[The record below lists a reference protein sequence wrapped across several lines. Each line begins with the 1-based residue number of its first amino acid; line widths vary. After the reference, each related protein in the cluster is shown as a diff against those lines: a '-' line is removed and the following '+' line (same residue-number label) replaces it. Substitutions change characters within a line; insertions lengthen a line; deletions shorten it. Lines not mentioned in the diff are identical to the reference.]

1 MEFNKII
8 FMNENFESSKEEE
21 NLKNENE
28 FLKMKLMLEQ
38 GAQFGT
44 MQADSELPAGIE
56 NQFLRN
62 VMEFEKQF
70 EEQKMIKIFDKIE
83 RPNHFK
89 PVNEIPGDEIENVW
103 NNLDEYLHKYGIEL
117 SVCSPNISDREL
129 YRFTTEEL
137 FNHEMDDMNVPGMMS
152 CFTYDE
158 FYPDYKYDN
167 TRHAVEDCI
176 EVILKKKHFDWMPLL
191 KKENLRINDHYP
203 VSEKEY
209 INLINRFKDAYEDI
223 QLQEM
228 NDPVCTIEGNSC
240 YVKGNYDVTLTFS
253 SEEIFINGEWMVE
266 YEFDEDFGFWEIA
279 NVQVEGINF

>member
-1 MEFNKII
+1 
-8 FMNENFESSKEEE
+8 MNENFESSDEEE

-56 NQFLRN
+56 NEFLN
-62 VMEFEKQF
+62 YIMAYEKQAV
-70 EEQKMIKIFDKIE
+70 ERKMIKTFDKIE

-89 PVNEIPGDEIENVW
+89 PVNEIPDDEIENAW
-103 NNLDEYLHKYGIEL
+103 NNLDEYLRKYSIEL

-137 FNHEMDDMNVPGMMS
+137 FNHEMNDMNVPGMMS

>member
-1 MEFNKII
+1 
-8 FMNENFESSKEEE
+8 MNEDFNHLSDEEK
-21 NLKNENE
+21 LKAENE

-44 MQADSELPAGIE
+44 MQTDSELPAGIE
-56 NQFLRN
+56 NEFLN
-62 VMEFEKQF
+62 HIMAYEKQAV
-70 EEQKMIKIFDKIE
+70 ERKMIKIFDKIE

-89 PVNEIPGDEIENVW
+89 PVNEIPDDEIENAW
-103 NNLDEYLHKYGIEL
+103 NNLDEYLRKYSIEL

-137 FNHEMDDMNVPGMMS
+137 FNHEMNDMNVPGMMS

-240 YVKGNYDVTLTFS
+240 YVKGNYDITLTFS

>member
-1 MEFNKII
+1 
-8 FMNENFESSKEEE
+8 MNEDFNHLSDEEK
-21 NLKNENE
+21 LKAENE

-44 MQADSELPAGIE
+44 MQTDSELPAGIE
-56 NQFLRN
+56 NEFLN
-62 VMEFEKQF
+62 YIMAYEKQAV
-70 EEQKMIKIFDKIE
+70 ERKMIKIFDKIE

-89 PVNEIPGDEIENVW
+89 PVNEIPEDEIENAW
-103 NNLDEYLHKYGIEL
+103 NNLDEYLRKYSIEL

-137 FNHEMDDMNVPGMMS
+137 FDHEMNDMNVPGMMS

>member
-1 MEFNKII
+1 
-8 FMNENFESSKEEE
+8 MNEDFNHLSDEEK
-21 NLKNENE
+21 LKAENE

-56 NQFLRN
+56 NEFLN
-62 VMEFEKQF
+62 YIMAYEKQAV
-70 EEQKMIKIFDKIE
+70 ERKMIKIFDKIE

-89 PVNEIPGDEIENVW
+89 PVNEIPDDEIENAW
-103 NNLDEYLHKYGIEL
+103 NNLDEYLRKYSIEL

-137 FNHEMDDMNVPGMMS
+137 FNHEMNDMNVPGMMS

>member
-1 MEFNKII
+1 
-8 FMNENFESSKEEE
+8 MNENFESSKEEE

-70 EEQKMIKIFDKIE
+70 EEQKTIKVFDKIE

-89 PVNEIPGDEIENVW
+89 PVNEIPDDEIENAW
-103 NNLDEYLHKYGIEL
+103 NNLDEYLRKYSIEL

-137 FNHEMDDMNVPGMMS
+137 FDHEMDDMNVPGMMS

>member
-1 MEFNKII
+1 
-8 FMNENFESSKEEE
+8 MNEDFNHLSDEEK
-21 NLKNENE
+21 LKAENE

-56 NQFLRN
+56 NEFLN
-62 VMEFEKQF
+62 YIMAYEKQAV
-70 EEQKMIKIFDKIE
+70 ERKMIKIFDKIE

-89 PVNEIPGDEIENVW
+89 PVNEIPEDEIENAW
-103 NNLDEYLHKYGIEL
+103 NNLDEYLRKYSIEL

>member
-1 MEFNKII
+1 
-8 FMNENFESSKEEE
+8 MNEDFNHLSDEEK
-21 NLKNENE
+21 LKAENE

-56 NQFLRN
+56 NEFLN
-62 VMEFEKQF
+62 YIMAYEKQAV
-70 EEQKMIKIFDKIE
+70 ERKMIKIFDKIE

-89 PVNEIPGDEIENVW
+89 PVNEIPDDEIENAW
-103 NNLDEYLHKYGIEL
+103 NNLDEYLRKYSIEL

-137 FNHEMDDMNVPGMMS
+137 FNHEMNDMNVPGMMS

-240 YVKGNYDVTLTFS
+240 YVKGNYDITLTFS

>member
-1 MEFNKII
+1 
-8 FMNENFESSKEEE
+8 MNENFESSKEEE

-56 NQFLRN
+56 NEFLN
-62 VMEFEKQF
+62 YIMAYEKQAV
-70 EEQKMIKIFDKIE
+70 ERKMIKIFDKIE

-89 PVNEIPGDEIENVW
+89 PVNEIPEDEIENAW
-103 NNLDEYLHKYGIEL
+103 NNLDEYLRKYSIEL

-137 FNHEMDDMNVPGMMS
+137 FNHEMNDMNVPGMMS

>member
-1 MEFNKII
+1 
-8 FMNENFESSKEEE
+8 MNEDFNHLSDEEK
-21 NLKNENE
+21 LKAENE

-44 MQADSELPAGIE
+44 MQTDSELPAGIE
-56 NQFLRN
+56 NEFLN
-62 VMEFEKQF
+62 YIMAYEKQAV
-70 EEQKMIKIFDKIE
+70 ERKMIKIFDKIE

-89 PVNEIPGDEIENVW
+89 PVNEIPEDEIENAW
-103 NNLDEYLHKYGIEL
+103 NNLDEYLRKYSIEL

-137 FNHEMDDMNVPGMMS
+137 FNHEMNDMNVPGMMS

>member
-1 MEFNKII
+1 
-8 FMNENFESSKEEE
+8 MNENFESSDEEE

-44 MQADSELPAGIE
+44 MQTDPGLPAGAE
-56 NQFLRN
+56 NQFLN
-62 VMEFEKQF
+62 YIMEYEKQAA
-70 EEQKMIKIFDKIE
+70 EKKMIKVFDKIE

-89 PVNEIPGDEIENVW
+89 PVNEIPDHEIENAW
-103 NNLDEYLHKYGIEL
+103 NNLDEYLQKYGIDL
-117 SVCSPNISDREL
+117 TVCSPNISDREL

-137 FNHEMDDMNVPGMMS
+137 FDHEMNDMNVPGMMS

-158 FYPDYKYDN
+158 FYPDHKYDN

-176 EVILKKKHFDWMPLL
+176 GVILKKEHFDWMPVL

-209 INLINRFKDAYEDI
+209 INLINRFKEAYEDI

-228 NDPVCTIEGNSC
+228 NDPVCTIQGNSC
-240 YVKGNYDVTLTFS
+240 YVKGNYDVNLTLS
-253 SEEIFINGEWMVE
+253 SEEIFIHGDWRVE
-266 YEFDEDFGFWEIA
+266 YEFDEALGFWEIV
-279 NVQVEGINF
+279 NVQIEGINF

>member
-1 MEFNKII
+1 MNK
-8 FMNENFESSKEEE
+8 NFESSDEEE

-56 NQFLRN
+56 NEFLN
-62 VMEFEKQF
+62 YIMAYEKQAV
-70 EEQKMIKIFDKIE
+70 ERKMIKIFDKIE

-89 PVNEIPGDEIENVW
+89 PVNEIPEDEIENAW
-103 NNLDEYLHKYGIEL
+103 NNLDEYLRKYSIEL

-137 FNHEMDDMNVPGMMS
+137 FDHEMDDMNVPGMMS

>member
-1 MEFNKII
+1 
-8 FMNENFESSKEEE
+8 MNEDFNHLSDEEK
-21 NLKNENE
+21 LKAENE

-44 MQADSELPAGIE
+44 MQTDSELPAGIE
-56 NQFLRN
+56 NQFLN
-62 VMEFEKQF
+62 YIMAYEKQAV
-70 EEQKMIKIFDKIE
+70 ERKMIKIFDKIE

-89 PVNEIPGDEIENVW
+89 PGNEIPEDEIEYAW
-103 NNLDEYLHKYGIEL
+103 NNLDEYLRKDSIEL
-117 SVCSPNISDREL
+117 SVCSPSISDREL
-129 YRFTTEEL
+129 DRFTTEEL
-137 FNHEMDDMNVPGMMS
+137 FNHEMNDMNVPGMMS

-279 NVQVEGINF
+279 NVQMEGINF

>member
-1 MEFNKII
+1 
-8 FMNENFESSKEEE
+8 MNENFESSKEEE

-28 FLKMKLMLEQ
+28 FLKMKLILEQ

-56 NQFLRN
+56 NEFLN
-62 VMEFEKQF
+62 YIMAYEKQAV
-70 EEQKMIKIFDKIE
+70 ERKMIKIFDKIE

-89 PVNEIPGDEIENVW
+89 PVNEIPEDEIENAW
-103 NNLDEYLHKYGIEL
+103 NNLDEYLRKYSIEL

-137 FNHEMDDMNVPGMMS
+137 FDHEMDDMNVPGMMS

>member
-1 MEFNKII
+1 
-8 FMNENFESSKEEE
+8 MNENFESSKEEE

-56 NQFLRN
+56 NEFLN
-62 VMEFEKQF
+62 YIMAYEKQAV
-70 EEQKMIKIFDKIE
+70 ERKMIKIFDKIE

-89 PVNEIPGDEIENVW
+89 PVNEIPEDEIENAW
-103 NNLDEYLHKYGIEL
+103 NNLDEYLRKYSIEL

>member
-1 MEFNKII
+1 
-8 FMNENFESSKEEE
+8 MNENFESSDEEE

-44 MQADSELPAGIE
+44 MQTDSELPAGIE
-56 NQFLRN
+56 NEFLN
-62 VMEFEKQF
+62 YIMAYEKQAV
-70 EEQKMIKIFDKIE
+70 ERKMIKIFDKIE

-89 PVNEIPGDEIENVW
+89 PVNEIPDDEIENAW
-103 NNLDEYLHKYGIEL
+103 NNLDEYLRKYSIEL

-137 FNHEMDDMNVPGMMS
+137 FDHEMDDMNVPGMMS

>member
-1 MEFNKII
+1 
-8 FMNENFESSKEEE
+8 MNEDFNHLSDEEK
-21 NLKNENE
+21 LKAENE

-70 EEQKMIKIFDKIE
+70 EEQKTIKVFDKIE

-89 PVNEIPGDEIENVW
+89 PVNEIPEDEIENAW

-137 FNHEMDDMNVPGMMS
+137 FNHEMNDMNVPGMMS

>member
-1 MEFNKII
+1 
-8 FMNENFESSKEEE
+8 MNEDFNHLSDEEK
-21 NLKNENE
+21 LKAENE

-56 NQFLRN
+56 NEFLN
-62 VMEFEKQF
+62 YIMAYEKQAV
-70 EEQKMIKIFDKIE
+70 ERKMIKIFDKIE

-89 PVNEIPGDEIENVW
+89 PVNEIPEDEIENAW
-103 NNLDEYLHKYGIEL
+103 NNLDEYLRKYSIEL

-137 FNHEMDDMNVPGMMS
+137 FNHEMNDMNVPGMMS

>member
-1 MEFNKII
+1 
-8 FMNENFESSKEEE
+8 MNEDFNHLSDEEK
-21 NLKNENE
+21 LKAENE

-44 MQADSELPAGIE
+44 MQTDSELPAGIE

-70 EEQKMIKIFDKIE
+70 EEQKTIKVFDKIE

-89 PVNEIPGDEIENVW
+89 PVNEIPEDEIENAW

-137 FNHEMDDMNVPGMMS
+137 FNHEMNDMNVPGMMS

>member
-1 MEFNKII
+1 MNK
-8 FMNENFESSKEEE
+8 NFESSDEEE

-56 NQFLRN
+56 NEFLN
-62 VMEFEKQF
+62 YIMAYEKQAV
-70 EEQKMIKIFDKIE
+70 ERKMIKIFDKIE

-89 PVNEIPGDEIENVW
+89 PVNEIHDDEIENAW
-103 NNLDEYLHKYGIEL
+103 NNLDEYLRKYSIEL

-137 FNHEMDDMNVPGMMS
+137 FNHEMNDMNVPGMMS

>member
-1 MEFNKII
+1 
-8 FMNENFESSKEEE
+8 MNENFESSKEEE

-70 EEQKMIKIFDKIE
+70 EEQKTIKIFDKIE

-89 PVNEIPGDEIENVW
+89 PVNEIPDDEIENAW

-137 FNHEMDDMNVPGMMS
+137 FNHEMNDMNLPGMMS

>member
-1 MEFNKII
+1 MNK
-8 FMNENFESSKEEE
+8 NFESSKEEE

-44 MQADSELPAGIE
+44 MQTDSQLPAGIE

-70 EEQKMIKIFDKIE
+70 EEQKMIKVFDKIE

-89 PVNEIPGDEIENVW
+89 PVNEIPENEIENAW
-103 NNLDEYLHKYGIEL
+103 NNLDEYLRKYSIEL

-137 FNHEMDDMNVPGMMS
+137 FNHEMNDMNVPGMMS

>member
-1 MEFNKII
+1 
-8 FMNENFESSKEEE
+8 MNEDFNHLSDEEK
-21 NLKNENE
+21 LKAENE

-56 NQFLRN
+56 NEFLN
-62 VMEFEKQF
+62 YIMAYEKQAV
-70 EEQKMIKIFDKIE
+70 ERKMIKIFDKIE

-89 PVNEIPGDEIENVW
+89 PVNEIPEDEIENAW
-103 NNLDEYLHKYGIEL
+103 NNLDEYLRKYSIEL

-191 KKENLRINDHYP
+191 KKENLRINNHYP

>member
-1 MEFNKII
+1 
-8 FMNENFESSKEEE
+8 MNEDFNHLSDEEK
-21 NLKNENE
+21 LKAENE
-28 FLKMKLMLEQ
+28 FLKMKPMLEQ

-44 MQADSELPAGIE
+44 MQTDSELPAGIE

-70 EEQKMIKIFDKIE
+70 EEQKTIKVFDKIE

-89 PVNEIPGDEIENVW
+89 PVNEIPDDEIENAW
-103 NNLDEYLHKYGIEL
+103 NNLDEYLRKYSIEL

-137 FNHEMDDMNVPGMMS
+137 FNHEMNDMNVPGMMS

>member
-1 MEFNKII
+1 
-8 FMNENFESSKEEE
+8 MNENFESSKEEE

-44 MQADSELPAGIE
+44 MQTDSEMPAGIE
-56 NQFLRN
+56 NEFLN
-62 VMEFEKQF
+62 YIMAYEKQAV
-70 EEQKMIKIFDKIE
+70 ERKMIKIFDKIE

-89 PVNEIPGDEIENVW
+89 PVNEIPEDEIENAW
-103 NNLDEYLHKYGIEL
+103 NNLDEYLRKYSIEL

-137 FNHEMDDMNVPGMMS
+137 FDHEMNDMNVPGMMS

>member
-1 MEFNKII
+1 
-8 FMNENFESSKEEE
+8 MNENFESSKEEE

-56 NQFLRN
+56 NEFLN
-62 VMEFEKQF
+62 YIMAYEKQAV
-70 EEQKMIKIFDKIE
+70 ERKMIKIFDKIE

-89 PVNEIPGDEIENVW
+89 PVNEIPEDEIENAW
-103 NNLDEYLHKYGIEL
+103 NNLDEYLRKYSIEL

-129 YRFTTEEL
+129 YRFITEEL

>member
-1 MEFNKII
+1 
-8 FMNENFESSKEEE
+8 MNEDFNHLSDEEK
-21 NLKNENE
+21 LKAENE

-70 EEQKMIKIFDKIE
+70 EEQKTKKVFDKIE

-89 PVNEIPGDEIENVW
+89 PVNEIPDDEIENAW
-103 NNLDEYLHKYGIEL
+103 NNLDEYLRKYSIEL

-137 FNHEMDDMNVPGMMS
+137 FNHEMNDMNVPGMMS

>member
-1 MEFNKII
+1 
-8 FMNENFESSKEEE
+8 MNENFESSDEEE

-44 MQADSELPAGIE
+44 MQTDSELPAGIE

-70 EEQKMIKIFDKIE
+70 EEQKTIKVFDKIE

-89 PVNEIPGDEIENVW
+89 PVNEIPDDEIENAW
-103 NNLDEYLHKYGIEL
+103 NNLDEYLRKYSIEL

-137 FNHEMDDMNVPGMMS
+137 FNHEMNDMNVPGMMS